1 MPKLE
6 YISREEMKDLPP
18 DQLAWAC
25 RINALYMVAKA
36 GRGHLGTSLS
46 SMEAILAIRRLMG
59 ENDVFI
65 GSKGHDA
72 AGQYTVSIALGILDE
87 KYLHEFRTDNLPG
100 HPVVGIPGISANL
113 GSLGMGLSKSIG
125 FARSGKGVVYC
136 LLGDGEMMEGQN
148 WEAALFVK
156 KKQVENVI
164 AIVDC
169 NGLSQDTAA
178 FLFPEDIVE
187 IFRGAGWKVLVVIDG
202 NDYDSVERS
211 LKSARQNISAGP
223 WAILLLTIKGLG
235 ISEFAGQ
242 SHSHAGPPEDYE
254 GALLEL
260 KAHLPPNLKYTEGD
274 EYNPAASIPHPLY
287 KTFGEVVAKVMEEDE
302 KIVLLTADT
311 ARDLFVY
318 DLRDVFPGRVIDC
331 GIAEQSMVSIASAL
345 ALDGYKPIVV
355 TYARFLSRAYEQI
368 YNQVTEGTS
377 VIYVGSMAGKLPDNG
392 AGISHE
398 SLNDETCMATMMPVI
413 TPGNEL
419 AVDLALRR
427 ALMSDTSVY
436 IRLMQQ

>member
-1 MPKLE
+1 MSKLE

-25 RINALYMVAKA
+25 RVNALYMVAKA

-72 AGQYTVSIALGILDE
+72 AGQYAVLVALGILPED
-87 KYLHEFRTDNLPG
+87 YLQRFRTASLPG
-100 HPVVGIPGISANL
+100 HPEIQTPGISANN
-113 GSLGMGLSKSIG
+113 GSLGMGLSKSLG

-156 KKQVENVI
+156 KKQVENIV

-169 NGLSQDTAA
+169 NGLSQDATA
-178 FLFPEDIVE
+178 FLFIEDIYK
-187 IFRGAGWKVLVVIDG
+187 IFRGAGWTTGIIKDG
-202 NDYDSVERS
+202 NNYQEI
-211 LKSARQNISAGP
+211 KSALRDAKQNIDLGP
-223 WAILLLTIKGLG
+223 WAILLKTTKGKG
-235 ISEFAGQ
+235 ISDIEGR
-242 SHSHAGPPEDYE
+242 SWSHAGPPQDYE
-254 GALLEL
+254 AALSDL
-260 KAHLPPNLKYTEGD
+260 KTHLPNVKTVVTEYEFQEPVRSRHPFCQALGDTIKELTQEDNRVVVLGIDTLDDHNL
-274 EYNPAASIPHPLY
+274 
-287 KTFGEVVAKVMEEDE
+287 VADGQR
-302 KIVLLTADT
+302 I
-311 ARDLFVY
+311 
-318 DLRDVFPGRVIDC
+318 IDC
-331 GIAEQSMVSIASAL
+331 GIAEQNAVSMASAL

-355 TYARFLSRAYEQI
+355 TYARFLSRAHEQI
-368 YNQVTEGTS
+368 YNQVTERTP

-436 IRLMQQ
+436 VRLVQQ